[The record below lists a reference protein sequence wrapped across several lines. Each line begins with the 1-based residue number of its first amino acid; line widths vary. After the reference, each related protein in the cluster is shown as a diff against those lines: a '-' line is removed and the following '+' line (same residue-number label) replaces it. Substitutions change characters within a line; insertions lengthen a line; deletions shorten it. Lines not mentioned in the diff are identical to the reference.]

1 MSSIK
6 ETYALTN
13 STQLEIAQGDL
24 TSEAVDAIVN
34 AANDRLAHGG
44 GVALAIVQA
53 GGEVIQKESSA
64 WVAQH
69 GLVKHASPAY
79 TSGGQM
85 PCRYVIHAVGPIWG
99 EGEEDRKL
107 EEAVTGS
114 LDQAEALELTS
125 IAFPAISTGIY
136 GFPKERAARVFFD
149 AILNYFRQKPAS
161 KLGLVRITLRDEETL
176 TIFLAESRRRLQL

>member
-13 STQLEIAQGDL
+13 STRLEIAQGDL

-53 GGEVIQKESSA
+53 GGEVIQEESSA

-114 LDQAEALELTS
+114 LE
-125 IAFPAISTGIY
+125 
-136 GFPKERAARVFFD
+136 
-149 AILNYFRQKPAS
+149 
-161 KLGLVRITLRDEETL
+161 
-176 TIFLAESRRRLQL
+176 LAEVLGAEKYCLPGHFHRDLRLSQRPGGAGVFADYYQLFQPEARIEPGSGAHYLAR